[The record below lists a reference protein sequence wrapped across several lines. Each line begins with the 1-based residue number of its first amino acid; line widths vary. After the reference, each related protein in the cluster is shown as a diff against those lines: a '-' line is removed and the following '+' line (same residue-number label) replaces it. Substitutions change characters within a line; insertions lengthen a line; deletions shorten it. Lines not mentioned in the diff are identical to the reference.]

1 MSRALGA
8 CRFGACRFGACR
20 LVAAALVMFVAS
32 CTTSASRAE
41 VITAWREALV
51 SSGLTEADARCIT
64 DGFFGSMSND
74 EVARF
79 QSRDELTPDEYA
91 RWSHI
96 AVECE

>member
-1 MSRALGA
+1 MSRSLAAG
-8 CRFGACRFGACR
+8 R
-20 LVAAALVMFVAS
+20 LAAAAFVMVVAS

-64 DGFFGSMSND
+64 DGFFESLSND

-79 QSRDELTPDEYA
+79 QSRDELTPDEFA
-91 RWSHI
+91 RWSQVS
-96 AVECE
+96 AECK